1 MTTEWIHDLSA
12 YRLAK
17 QLKDSVRRLEAG
29 ESVADIAKHKRCI
42 NGSLTTHESRLAE
55 VTKMLADG
63 IMVSAGKVI
72 DANVAEER
80 ARNLVTAL
88 ETMGYLK

>member
-1 MTTEWIHDLSA
+1 MKTEWVRDLSE

-17 QLKDSVRRLEAG
+17 QLRESIRRLEAG
-29 ESVADIAKHKRCI
+29 EPLADVKHKRCI
-42 NGSLTTHESRLAE
+42 KGPPTTPESRLAA
-55 VTKMLADG
+55 VTSLITDG

-72 DANVAEER
+72 DADVAEER

-88 ETMGYLK
+88 EGMGYLK